1 MDVHVHLN
9 EPGRVHWEGF
19 ETGTKAA
26 AAGGVTTL
34 VDMPL
39 NSNPT
44 VVDAETFDL
53 KLKASANKL
62 HVDVAFWGGL
72 VPDNARN
79 QTKLKALID
88 AGVVGLKA
96 FMSPSGIGD
105 FENASVDD
113 LKLAM
118 RTLNAHHVPLMAHA
132 ELLTPV
138 EEDPDAD
145 PRKYATYLAT
155 RPRVWEK
162 VRKSYASDATTLLE
176 PENARTR
183 WIFRFLPPPRRVVAR
198 RVLRFGSRRCPPP
211 LSRGPRMMRSREQ
224 RKLIFSRT
232 TARAARP
239 GPDEKDDCHP
249 CTDARGTETAPER
262 GSDETR
268 SDRTRPDSRLAR
280 TPHDRS

>member
-1 MDVHVHLN
+1 
-9 EPGRVHWEGF
+9 
-19 ETGTKAA
+19 
-26 AAGGVTTL
+26 VTTL

-162 VRKSYASDATTLLE
+162 VRKSDASDATTLLE
-176 PENARTR
+176 PENARALDFSFSSSSTS
-183 WIFRFLPPPRRVVAR
+183 RRRAESPS
-198 RVLRFGSRRCPPP
+198 LRFPAIPPAS
-211 LSRGPRMMRSREQ
+211 LSGPANDA
-224 RKLIFSRT
+224 L
-232 TARAARP
+232 ARA
-239 GPDEKDDCHP
+239 
-249 CTDARGTETAPER
+249 T
-262 GSDETR
+262 
-268 SDRTRPDSRLAR
+268 
-280 TPHDRS
+280 